1 MKPTVPDPLPLD
13 LDNYV
18 PALLSWLNNKL
29 SAGGSSLYRERFG
42 IGIADWRVL
51 AYLGVKTSGTG
62 AEISEFLGMDKA
74 AVSRSIASLKQKG
87 LATAKKPG
95 RRSIELLLTA
105 KGALLYNE
113 ILDVALVR
121 ERALL
126 DGFSD
131 EERLQSITL
140 LQRMLANL
148 PKVHQA
154 GDGI

>member
-29 SAGGSSLYRERFG
+29 SAGGSSLYRDRFG

-95 RRSIELLLTA
+95 RRSIELYLTA

-113 ILDVALVR
+113 ILDVALMR
-121 ERALL
+121 EKALL
-126 DGFSD
+126 DGFTD
-131 EERLQSITL
+131 AERLQAIGL

-148 PKVHQA
+148 PKVQQSS
-154 GDGI
+154 DQI

>member
-1 MKPTVPDPLPLD
+1 MKPTIPDPVPLD

-74 AVSRSIASLKQKG
+74 AVSRSIASLKAKG
-87 LATAKKPG
+87 LATAKQPG
-95 RRSIELLLTA
+95 RRSVDLLLTA
-105 KGALLYNE
+105 KGTLLYNE
-113 ILDVALVR
+113 ILEVALVR
-121 ERALL
+121 EKALL
-126 DGFSD
+126 DGFTQAD
-131 EERLQSITL
+131 KAQAIAL

-148 PKVHQA
+148 PKVHAA
-154 GDGI
+154 GQG